1 GPSLALIVEY
11 IDQHK
16 DQFGVEPIC
25 AVLTG
30 MGAKI
35 APSTYYARK
44 ARPPSDRAVRDQAV
58 TAKLREVHARNY
70 GVYGI
75 RKMYAALARLGGVNG
90 LPVARCTIQR
100 LMKAAGLK
108 GVSRRK
114 TPRTTVA
121 GKGIDTRAD
130 HVKRNFTAT
139 APDQLWVADF
149 TYVRTLSGWVYAAF
163 ILDVFSRKIVGWRLS
178 RNMRTD
184 LALDA
189 LQMAIWARQRDGR
202 DLSGLIH
209 HSDRGVQYVDVRYTA
224 RLEEAEAVASVG
236 SKGDSYDNAMAEAL
250 NSVYK
255 AELVRNL
262 GPWNG
267 IDDLEIAT
275 AEYIDWYNNDR
286 LHEALGHVPPAEHE
300 ANFYTKTP
308 ATELITV

>member
-1 GPSLALIVEY
+1 M
-11 IDQHK
+11 
-16 DQFGVEPIC
+16 GV
-25 AVLTG
+25 
-30 MGAKI
+30 KI

-44 ARPPSDRAVRDQAV
+44 VRPSSPRAVRDEAV
-58 TAKLREVHARNY
+58 TAKLQEVHARNY

-75 RKMYAALARLGGVNG
+75 RKMYAALARLGGVDG

-100 LMKAAGLK
+100 LMKAADLK

-114 TPRTTVA
+114 TPRTTVT

-130 HVKRNFTAT
+130 HVNRNFTAS

-163 ILDVFSRKIVGWRLS
+163 ILDVFSRRIVGWRLS

-189 LQMAIWARQRDGR
+189 LQMAIWTRQRAGH

-209 HSDRGVQYVDVRYTA
+209 HLDRGVQYVDVRYTT
-224 RLEEAEAVASVG
+224 RLEEAEAIASVG

-250 NSVYK
+250 NSIYK

-262 GPWNG
+262 GPWTG

-275 AEYIDWYNNDR
+275 AEYVDWYNNDR
-286 LHEALGHVPPAEHE
+286 LHGELDHVPPVEYETSYYAKPST
-300 ANFYTKTP
+300 AK
-308 ATELITV
+308 LITV